1 MVNVPIPHNF
11 KQSGKKPSMES
22 KPINQEKKRSEKSRT
37 GKTNRSIHTIE
48 RLQFEMMISE
58 LSNSFINLPS
68 EKIDQKINSALR
80 RVTEFIGFDRASL
93 AQVTKDGHFVNL
105 HIWSKPGITIPE
117 RYIVEQR
124 YPQMFAILKKNQDPI
139 SIPDLGNPPI
149 EVAKDALKLYQLE
162 IKSLILTP
170 LIVGGMLLGIL
181 ASTAVRTRQTISFE
195 LVHRFKMLGEIFA
208 NALMRKKYEESLC
221 KAFEEIKQLKDQ
233 LESECTYLQ
242 EEIKL
247 DHNFPNVIGQSKSI
261 QKVLYQIKQVAP
273 TDTTVLILGESGT
286 GKELI
291 ARSLHHVSLR
301 NERPLIKVDCASLP
315 TNLIENELFGH
326 EKGAYTGASERKIG
340 RLELADKGTVF
351 LDEIGEMP
359 MEVQSK
365 LLRVIQESAFERLG
379 GTHTIQVDVR
389 IIAATNRNLEEEA
402 SKRRFRQDLW
412 YRLNVFPIIIPPLRE
427 RKDDIPLLVEWIVRQ
442 SGKKLGKKIN
452 KISTSAMGIL
462 QNYSWPGN
470 IRELENIITRAL
482 ITTTGKT
489 LKAESFKEIQ
499 SSRFTENERIMTLAE
514 AERKQILMAL
524 KKTKWKIQ
532 GNSGAA
538 ELLGIRPST
547 LRDRMKKREITRPVV
562 K

>member
-1 MVNVPIPHNF
+1 
-11 KQSGKKPSMES
+11 MES
-22 KPINQEKKRSEKSRT
+22 KPIKQEKKRSEKSMA
-37 GKTNRSIHTIE
+37 GKTNLSIHTIE

-68 EKIDQKINSALR
+68 EKIDQKIKSALG

-93 AQVTKDGHFVNL
+93 AQVTKEGHFVNL
-105 HIWSKPGITIPE
+105 HIWSKPGVTIPE

-124 YPQMFAILKKNQDPI
+124 YPQIFAILKKNKNPI

-149 EVAKDALKLYQLE
+149 EFAEDALKLIQLE

-170 LIVGGMLLGIL
+170 LIVGGTLLGIL
-181 ASTAVRTRQTISFE
+181 ASTAVRTKQTISIE

-208 NALMRKKYEESLC
+208 NALMRKKFEESLC

-247 DHNFPNVIGQSKSI
+247 DHNFPNVIGQSTSI

-301 NERPLIKVDCASLP
+301 NERPLIKVDCASLA

-326 EKGAYTGASERKIG
+326 EKGAYTGASEKKIG

-359 MEVQSK
+359 LEVQSK

-402 SKRRFRQDLW
+402 SKRLFRQDLW
-412 YRLNVFPIIIPPLRE
+412 YRLNVFPIFIPPLRE

-442 SGKKLGKKIN
+442 SGKKLGKKIS
-452 KISTSAMGIL
+452 KISTSAMEIL
-462 QNYSWPGN
+462 QSYSWPGN

-499 SSRFTENERIMTLAE
+499 SSRFTENEQIMTLAE
-514 AERKQILMAL
+514 TERKQILKAL

-532 GNSGAA
+532 GNNGAA
-538 ELLGIRPST
+538 ELLGIKPST
-547 LRDRMKKREITRPVV
+547 LRDRMKKRGITRPIV